1 MSGKFILKRITLLER
16 YGGWALIGLFVFIP
30 VAIWFGIN
38 PINEDFTSWSRSMAS
53 LGKLC
58 GIVGFIM
65 FAINFLLSTRAKWL
79 EKFFVGLNSVYKTH
93 HILGG
98 LALVFLL
105 FHPLFL
111 ALKYIEWTSLA
122 SFQEAAKFLLPR
134 MVDFSASQSAI
145 QEDLSMIAGSL
156 AFFGMVVLLFIT
168 FFVNLQYKIW
178 LLTHKFLGV
187 AFVFAGLHVIFI
199 SSDVSRSKLL
209 LAYTLVWF
217 VIGLVSYLYKTIA
230 GNIVIRREEYIVS
243 GVKVSNSVIG
253 LNLTPKNRP
262 MSLKPGQFLFVSFVS
277 PSKVVDKESHPFSV
291 ASISDDGGMVL
302 YIKSLGDYTSHLEN
316 IEVGV
321 IAKIEGAY
329 GSFGKVSGINKPQ
342 VWIAGGI
349 GITPFLSLAQA
360 LNESSPS
367 VRMFYTVED
376 RSQFV
381 GQDMLENVMKNKSD
395 FRLDNYVTKEHGG
408 YITAKYI
415 QNVAGDLS
423 RNEFFICGP
432 SGMMSSLR
440 KQLISAGVKKNNI
453 HTEEF
458 DL

>member
-1 MSGKFILKRITLLER
+1 ML
-16 YGGWALIGLFVFIP
+16 IP

-53 LGKLC
+53 LGKLL
-58 GIVGFIM
+58 GLVGFVM

-79 EKFFVGLNSVYKTH
+79 EKFFVGLNSAYKAH

-122 SFQEAAKFLLPR
+122 TFQEAAKFLLPKI
-134 MVDFSASQSAI
+134 VDFSAPQAVI
-145 QEDLSMIAGSL
+145 QEDLSMIAGSI

-168 FFVNLQYKIW
+168 FFVNLPYQIW
-178 LLTHKFLGV
+178 LLTHKFLGI

-199 SSDVSRSKLL
+199 SSDVSRNKVLL
-209 LAYTLVWF
+209 VYILGWF
-217 VIGLVSYLYKTIA
+217 VVGLASYIYKTIA

-243 GVKVSNSVIG
+243 KVTVSNSVIG
-253 LNLTPKNRP
+253 LSLSPKNKP
-262 MSLKPGQFLFVSFVS
+262 LSLKPGQFLFVRFVS
-277 PSKVVDKESHPFSV
+277 PSKVVSKEEHPFSV
-291 ASISDDGGMVL
+291 ASISDDGSMLL

-316 IEVGV
+316 IEAGA
-321 IAKIEGAY
+321 IAQVEGAY
-329 GSFGKVSGINKPQ
+329 GSFGKVTTLNKPQ

-360 LNESSPS
+360 LNETSPN
-367 VRMFYTVED
+367 VNMFYSVED

-381 GQDMLENVMKNKSD
+381 GQEMLDNMMKAKSN
-395 FRLDNYVTKEHGG
+395 FKLDNYVTKEHGG
-408 YITAKYI
+408 FITAQYI

-423 RNEFFICGP
+423 NKEFFICGP

-440 KQLISAGVKKNNI
+440 KQLISSGVKKNNI

-458 DL
+458 DLQ